1 MGTGHVFRALSLA
14 EAWRTSGGD
23 SLLAIHEAT
32 PALRGRID
40 AAGFESIPVCGSPGT
55 LEDAE
60 QTAALATER
69 GAGWVV
75 VDGYHFGYQYQEALL
90 ASGVR
95 VLFVD
100 DYGHAE
106 AYVSHLVLNQNAGA
120 DPSLYAARAPRCRL
134 MLGPDY
140 ALLGP
145 SFVERVGFVRS
156 VRSRARHL
164 LVTFGGSDPSE
175 ATLLALEALPHLT
188 CDDIQ
193 ITIAVGGSNPALP
206 MIRAAAAR
214 ISPTPTVHP
223 DPRDLA
229 ALMADADLALGAG
242 GTTAWEFAFMGVP
255 QVLLV
260 LAQNQRVVAECLD
273 SLGVAVNLGEAASCS
288 PRRIAREIDSLIRS
302 YQRRAEMAIRGQA
315 LVDGRGTER
324 VVSVLQRT
332 PLRLRNARLEDCER
346 IFKWANDPV
355 ARTASFQSDEIPWED
370 HQEWFERK
378 LSDSNCYLLIG
389 EDGSARP
396 VGQVRF
402 ELDSANAV
410 VSVST
415 DPEFRGLGYG
425 RELLSAGMDQVSGIT
440 GVERFTA
447 YVKPNNNA
455 SLQLFEAVGF
465 ERGPEKSVSGER
477 AVSFLREVSLEG
489 GSKSKHPGGEHAQG

>member
-1 MGTGHVFRALSLA
+1 
-14 EAWRTSGGD
+14 
-23 SLLAIHEAT
+23 
-32 PALRGRID
+32 
-40 AAGFESIPVCGSPGT
+40 
-55 LEDAE
+55 
-60 QTAALATER
+60 
-69 GAGWVV
+69 
-75 VDGYHFGYQYQEALL
+75 
-90 ASGVR
+90 
-95 VLFVD
+95 
-100 DYGHAE
+100 
-106 AYVSHLVLNQNAGA
+106 
-120 DPSLYAARAPRCRL
+120 
-134 MLGPDY
+134 
-140 ALLGP
+140 
-145 SFVERVGFVRS
+145 
-156 VRSRARHL
+156 
-164 LVTFGGSDPSE
+164 
-175 ATLLALEALPHLT
+175 
-188 CDDIQ
+188 
-193 ITIAVGGSNPALP
+193 
-206 MIRAAAAR
+206 
-214 ISPTPTVHP
+214 
-223 DPRDLA
+223 
-229 ALMADADLALGAG
+229 
-242 GTTAWEFAFMGVP
+242 
-255 QVLLV
+255 
-260 LAQNQRVVAECLD
+260 
-273 SLGVAVNLGEAASCS
+273 
-288 PRRIAREIDSLIRS
+288 
-302 YQRRAEMAIRGQA
+302 MAIRGQA